1 VTTLDRKLVRDL
13 ARMKGQV
20 VTIALVVA
28 CGIAAFV
35 SALATYQSLRFSQR
49 TYYARTRF
57 AHVFARLER
66 APASLD
72 ARMRDIPGVA
82 EVEPRLVFDVSLDA
96 GTSGPP
102 AVGRM
107 VSVPAGGQPA
117 LNALHL
123 RAGGLLEPGRTD
135 EVLVS
140 EGFAGVHR
148 LRPGDRVSAVL
159 NGRRQSLRVAGIALS
174 PEYVFALRGGDPIPD
189 DRGFAVLWTSRAGLE
204 AAFDMAGAFND
215 VVLTLAPGADVR
227 AVIDA
232 LDRLLEPYGGLGAI
246 ARAEQ
251 PSHRFIEDEIRQ
263 NQTMATTVPPIF
275 LGVAA
280 FLLNVVLG
288 RLVTT
293 QREQIAAMKAVG
305 YGDGAIAGH
314 YLKFVLVVVLA
325 GAALGIGLGAG
336 LGRLMLHA
344 YAPFVRMPR
353 LSYHVPV
360 WIPVLAVLVSVLAA
374 MVGAFG
380 AVRGVVML
388 APAEAMRP
396 PTPRTYRRVLLER
409 LGRGSWLGPRRR
421 MAARNLSGRPVR
433 TLLTITGIACAAAI
447 VVLSR
452 WSHDAVAF
460 MLDTQFRLA
469 ERGDATVVFTEPVR
483 PRAVRELAALPGVR
497 RAEGVR
503 GVAVQLRAGHRTYRT
518 TILGLSAVAELRRT
532 LDADL
537 RPIPPPP
544 VGMLLTDRLA
554 ERLGVRA
561 GDEILAEIREGER
574 PKRVVVVAGLVNDM
588 IGMSAYMD
596 ARSLARLLREDERMS
611 FATLAVDRPY
621 ADELYR
627 RLRGIGRIA
636 TVSEKRAALRAF
648 EDTTAEFILVF
659 TAILTVFAVIIAVGV
674 VYNTARIALQER
686 AWELAS
692 LRVLGFTRAEVSR
705 ILLAEIS
712 VQLVAAL
719 PVGMWLGYQASRGLA
734 TLHETEMF
742 RIPVVVDTATYAWSA
757 IVVLV
762 AGAVSALI
770 VRRRIDALDLVGV
783 LKTRE

>member
-1 VTTLDRKLVRDL
+1 MTTLDRKLVRDL

-28 CGIAAFV
+28 CGIASFV
-35 SALATYQSLRFSQR
+35 SALTTYESLRSSQR
-49 TYYARTRF
+49 AYYAQTRF
-57 AHVFARLER
+57 ADVFARLER
-66 APASLD
+66 APVTLI
-72 ARMRDIPGVA
+72 ARIREVPGVA
-82 EVEPRLVFDVSLDA
+82 QVEPRLVFDVSLDA

-123 RAGGLLEPGRTD
+123 RAGSLLEPGRTD

-140 EGFAGVHR
+140 EGFARVHR
-148 LRPGDRVSAVL
+148 LRPGDRVSAVV
-159 NGRRQSLRVAGIALS
+159 NGRRQELRVAGVALS
-174 PEYVFALRGGDPIPD
+174 PEYVFAIRGGEPIPD
-189 DRGFAVLWTSRAGLE
+189 DRGFAVLWTSRSGLE
-204 AAFDMAGAFND
+204 AAFDMTGAFND
-215 VVLTLAPGADVR
+215 VALTLAPDADGR

-263 NQTMATTVPPIF
+263 NQTMATTIPPIF

-305 YGDGAIAGH
+305 YANRTIATH

-325 GAALGIGLGAG
+325 GTALGIVLGAG
-336 LGRLMLHA
+336 LGRLMLQA

-353 LSYHVPV
+353 LSYHMAV
-360 WIPVLAVLVSVLAA
+360 WIPLLAALVSLLAA

-380 AVRGVVML
+380 AVRGVAAL

-396 PTPRTYRRVLLER
+396 PAPRIYRRMLLER
-409 LGRGSWLGPRRR
+409 IGSATWLGPRRR

-433 TLLTITGIACAAAI
+433 TLLTATGIACATAI

-460 MLDTQFRLA
+460 MLDAQFRLA
-469 ERGDATVVFTEPVR
+469 ERGDATVAFTDPV
-483 PRAVRELAALPGVR
+483 PRRALRELSSLPGVL
-497 RAEGVR
+497 RAEGLRAVP
-503 GVAVQLRAGHRTYRT
+503 VQLRAGHRTYRT
-518 TILGLSAVAELRRT
+518 TILGLPADGDLRRLLDAELR
-532 LDADL
+532 
-537 RPIPPPP
+537 PILLPPA
-544 VGMLLTDRLA
+544 GMLLTDRLG

-561 GDEILAEIREGER
+561 GDEVLAEVREGER
-574 PKRVVVVAGLVNDM
+574 AKRRVVVAGLVNDM
-588 IGMSAYMD
+588 IGMAAYMD
-596 ARSLARLLREDERMS
+596 VRSLARLMREDERVS
-611 FATLAVDRPY
+611 LATLAVDPPY
-621 ADELYR
+621 AEELYR
-627 RLRGIGRIA
+627 RLRDIGRVA
-636 TVSEKRAALRAF
+636 TVTEKAAALRAF
-648 EDTTAEFILVF
+648 EETTAEFILVF
-659 TAILTVFAVIIAVGV
+659 TAILTTFAVVIAVGV

-705 ILLAEIS
+705 ILLAEIAI
-712 VQLVAAL
+712 QIVAAL
-719 PVGMWLGYQASRGLA
+719 PVGMWLGYQASWGLA
-734 TLHETEMF
+734 GMHETEMF
-742 RIPVVVDTATYAWSA
+742 RIPVFVDATTYAWSA
-757 IVVLV
+757 IVVV
-762 AGAVSALI
+762 AAGAASALI
-770 VRRRIDALDLVGV
+770 VRRRIDHLDLVAV